1 MADKMTE
8 AKAKECYAGGI
19 DCSQVVFGYA
29 ADVLGFDRETALKI
43 AACFGGGMFRG
54 ETCGCVTGAL
64 MALGL
69 RYGHFK
75 PGDEDT
81 KAELM
86 EVLKEFT
93 DAFCDENGSLIC
105 KELIKYDISDPEQLQ
120 EAFASGVMMT
130 LCPKL
135 AVSACEILDDLI

>member
-1 MADKMTE
+1 MAEKMTE
-8 AKAKECYAGGI
+8 KKAAECYAGGI

-29 ADVLGFDRETALKI
+29 ADVLGFDKETALRI

-69 RYGHFK
+69 RYGHSEMN
-75 PGDEDT
+75 DSET

-93 DAFCDENGSLIC
+93 DAFTEENGSLIC
-105 KELIKYDISDPEQLQ
+105 KELIKYDVSDPQQLQ
-120 EAFASGVMMT
+120 EAVQSGVMMT

-135 AVSACEILDDLI
+135 AVSACEILDDII

>member
-1 MADKMTE
+1 MADRMTE
-8 AKAKECYAGGI
+8 DKARECYAGGI
-19 DCSQVVFGYA
+19 DCSQVVFGYG
-29 ADVLGFDRETALKI
+29 ADVLGFDKETALKI
-43 AACFGGGMFRG
+43 ASCFGGGMFRG

-69 RYGHFK
+69 KYGHTK
-75 PGDEDT
+75 PGDEET

-86 EVLKEFT
+86 EVLQEFT
-93 DAFCDENGSLIC
+93 EAFAEENGSLIC
-105 KELIKYDISDPEQLQ
+105 KELIKYDVSDPKQREG
-120 EAFASGVMMT
+120 AFASGVMMT